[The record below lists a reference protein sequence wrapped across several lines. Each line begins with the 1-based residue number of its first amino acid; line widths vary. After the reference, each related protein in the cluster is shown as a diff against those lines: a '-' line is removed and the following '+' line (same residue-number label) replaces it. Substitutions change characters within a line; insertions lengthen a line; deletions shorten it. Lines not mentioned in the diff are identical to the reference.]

1 MSSTHPN
8 ARCVDSLSYEVPNN
22 IPYLLLAFSQG
33 NNSRRRPLKR
43 PPLRLLLAINTHTH
57 TQIRRFTEQIF
68 HSYCFKIIT

>member
-57 TQIRRFTEQIF
+57 THKFVGLPNKYSTLIVL
-68 HSYCFKIIT
+68 K